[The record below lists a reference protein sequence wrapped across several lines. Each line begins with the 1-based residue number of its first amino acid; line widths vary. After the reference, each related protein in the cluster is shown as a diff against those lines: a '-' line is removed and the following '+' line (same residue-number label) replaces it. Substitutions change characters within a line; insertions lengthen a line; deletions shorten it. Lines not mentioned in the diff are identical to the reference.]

1 MLDQR
6 RKRAKEQNKHMNLF
20 LKSIGI
26 AMYPEMPTII
36 GNRGCFGIEDNEI
49 QLIFF
54 FFLRVTL
61 GILFY
66 FIYFFL
72 LVGG

>member
-54 FFLRVTL
+54 FF
-61 GILFY
+61 
-66 FIYFFL
+66 
-72 LVGG
+72 

>member
-1 MLDQR
+1 MGVDVLDQR

-36 GNRGCFGIEDNEI
+36 GNGGCFGIEDNEI

-54 FFLRVTL
+54 FLRVTL
-61 GILFY
+61 GILKY
-66 FIYFFL
+66 LCSFL
-72 LVGG
+72 PA